1 MVPKRLIIIPISII
15 GELSFPSFPIALNDK
30 PKAIPRTATH
40 CLIFKTLFKK
50 YFEKMALKTI
60 TPA

>member
-1 MVPKRLIIIPISII
+1 MKL
-15 GELSFPSFPIALNDK
+15 K
-30 PKAIPRTATH
+30 PTITEIH
-40 CLIFKTLFKK
+40 CLIFNVLFNI